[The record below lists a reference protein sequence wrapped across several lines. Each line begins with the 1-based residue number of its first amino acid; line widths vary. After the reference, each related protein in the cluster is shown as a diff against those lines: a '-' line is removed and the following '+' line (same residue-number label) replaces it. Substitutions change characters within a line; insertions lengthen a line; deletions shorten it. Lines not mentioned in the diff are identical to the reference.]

1 MTQKKE
7 KDCIPDNCKFTKSLL
22 IYKRRSI
29 FHRIYYWLVSIPLIY
44 RYKTNLKYL
53 SLSLFGEIVDF
64 ALFFILTSLFDVF
77 YIISA
82 IISYLAGM
90 FTNFNLHK
98 HFTFKYPT
106 NNFWKLLSSFFKYS
120 MVSITGLIATLILIS
135 LFIELFGLYSIIAK
149 LFASIIVFFLNYMGH
164 SNILAPPKIFKLRK

>member
-1 MTQKKE
+1 MSLKNNDSNTE
-7 KDCIPDNCKFTKSLL
+7 NCKFSKSLL
-22 IYKRRSI
+22 IYKRRSV
-29 FHRIYYWLVSIPLIY
+29 FHRIYYWLVSIPFIY

-64 ALFFILTSLFDVF
+64 VLFFILTSIFDVF

-82 IISYLAGM
+82 VISYLAGT

-98 HFTFKYPT
+98 YFTFKYST

-120 MVSITGLIATLILIS
+120 MVSITGLIVTLILIS
-135 LFIELFGLYSIIAK
+135 IFIELFGLYSIIAK
-149 LFASIIVFFLNYMGH
+149 LFASIIVFFLNYTGH
-164 SNILAPPKIFKLRK
+164 SNILTSPKIFKTKK